1 VKCFLAKPR
10 GFCAGVERA
19 ILMVEKSVE
28 KFGKPIYVR
37 HEIVHNR
44 FVVDK
49 LKKIGAIF
57 VEDLSEVPMKSV
69 VVFSAHGVSKSI
81 YEKAKEMELKVIDA
95 TCPIVRSVHRSVV
108 KYGKSDCFII
118 LIGREGHAEI
128 DGTMGQLDAGR
139 IHLISS
145 VQDVKKLPV
154 CKKDIAYL
162 TQTTLSTEETQ
173 DIISAL
179 KKKYPHIQG
188 SKTGNVCYATT
199 NRQNAVRSICE
210 QVELLLVV
218 GSKNSS
224 NSTRLRELGEE
235 QGVKSVLI
243 DSVKSLSKGMFAG
256 VKSVG
261 ISSGASAPEHLVLE
275 IIEWLKKNFS
285 LGEIIEEHVAE
296 ETTKFSLPSELAAQA
311 TC

>member
-1 VKCFLAKPR
+1 
-10 GFCAGVERA
+10 
-19 ILMVEKSVE
+19 MVEKSVE

-37 HEIVHNR
+37 HEIVHNK

-57 VEDLSEVPMKSV
+57 VEDLSKVPMKSV

-81 YEKAKEMELKVIDA
+81 YEKAKKMKLKVIDA
-95 TCPIVRSVHRSVV
+95 TCPIVKSVHRSVV
-108 KYGKSDCFII
+108 KYAKSDCFII

-145 VQDVKKLPV
+145 VQDVKKLPA

-173 DIISAL
+173 DIIFSL
-179 KKKYPHIQG
+179 KEKYPHIQG

-199 NRQNAVRSICE
+199 NRQNAVRLICE
-210 QVELLLVV
+210 KVELLLVV

-224 NSTRLRELGEE
+224 NSNRLRELGEE

-243 DSVKSLSKGMFAG
+243 DSVKDLNKDMFAG
-256 VKSVG
+256 IGSVG

-275 IIEWLKKNFS
+275 IIKWLKKNFS
-285 LGEIIEEHVAE
+285 LEAIIEEHIAE
-296 ETTKFSLPSELAAQA
+296 ETTKFSLPSELAG
-311 TC
+311 

>member
-1 VKCFLAKPR
+1 
-10 GFCAGVERA
+10 
-19 ILMVEKSVE
+19 MVEKSVE

-81 YEKAKEMELKVIDA
+81 YEKAKEMGLKVIDA
-95 TCPIVRSVHRSVV
+95 TCPIVKSVHRSVV

-145 VQDVKKLPV
+145 VQDVKKLPA
-154 CKKDIAYL
+154 CKRDIAYL

-173 DIISAL
+173 DIILAL

-210 QVELLLVV
+210 RVELLLVV

-224 NSTRLRELGEE
+224 NSNRLRELGEE

-243 DSVKSLSKGMFAG
+243 DSVKSLSKDMFAG
-256 VKSVG
+256 VNSVG

-285 LGEIIEEHVAE
+285 IDEIIEEHVAE
-296 ETTKFSLPSELAAQA
+296 ETTKFSLPSELAVQA